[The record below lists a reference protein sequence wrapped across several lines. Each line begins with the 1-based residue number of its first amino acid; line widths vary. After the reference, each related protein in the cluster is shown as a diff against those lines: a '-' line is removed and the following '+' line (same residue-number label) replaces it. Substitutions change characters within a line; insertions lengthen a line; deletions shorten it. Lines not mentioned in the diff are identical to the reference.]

1 MNWKTSTATVA
12 IFVLLFGFIFSSGT
26 SQDVRAAVLD
36 AELTALAQS
45 RINYQGVL
53 EESGTRVNGSRTFHF
68 RLFNNDTCSNT
79 GGLGNTESITTDVSD
94 GFFSVEVPLNAGF
107 IDGRQIWLR
116 VGVGASAPG
125 EDLACNELL
134 PVPYALSLRPG
145 AEIHGDQPNNNA
157 LWLHNLATSGDSRAL
172 RAETNSPD
180 GSAVYAH
187 NLAGTGDA
195 YGLIARSNSSN
206 DGADILAGGTGRI
219 RSVADSEITYTAFGM
234 VLDPQFSS
242 DNTAFLHSING
253 LGTTLVRRV
262 NATAAA
268 SNAYAYLELPV
279 PSPLY
284 GATQSVKEV
293 EICYRSDSSSA
304 AISESRLKL
313 LGSNGLSS
321 NLDLDLTSYNST
333 TPECITLA
341 PNSPTEVTG
350 VLFLQLGFTWS
361 NGNFGSSHEI
371 GINTITV
378 TFSSM

>member
-1 MNWKTSTATVA
+1 MNWKVSTATVVV
-12 IFVLLFGFIFSSGT
+12 IVLMLVVVFGSSAP
-26 SQDVRAAVLD
+26 QRAQAAVVD
-36 AELTALAQS
+36 AQLAALAQS
-45 RINYQGVL
+45 RVNYQGVL
-53 EESGTRVNGSRTFHF
+53 EENGTRVNGSRSFHF
-68 RLFNNDTCSNT
+68 RLYNNDTCSNN
-79 GGLGNTESITTDVSD
+79 GGLGNTESITTNVSD

-107 IDGRQIWLR
+107 IDGRRIWLR

-125 EDLACNELL
+125 DDLACNELL
-134 PVPYALSLRPG
+134 PAPYALSLRPG
-145 AEIHGDQPNNNA
+145 AEIHGDQSNNNA
-157 LWLHNLATSGDSRAL
+157 LWLHNLATTGDSRGL

-195 YGLIARSNSSN
+195 YGLIAKSNSSN

-234 VLDPQFSS
+234 VLDPQFSP

-253 LGTTLVRRV
+253 LGTTQVRRL
-262 NATAAA
+262 NTNAAA

-284 GATQSVKEV
+284 GVTQTVKQV
-293 EICYRSDSSSA
+293 EICYRSDSNSA
-304 AISESRLKL
+304 AITESRLKM

-321 NLDLDLTSYNST
+321 NLDLDLTSRNST
-333 TPECITLA
+333 VPECYTLT
-341 PNSPTEVTG
+341 PTSPTQVTG
-350 VLFLQLGFTWS
+350 VLFLQLGFSWS
-361 NGNFGSSHEI
+361 GGNFGSSHEI
-371 GINTITV
+371 GLNTITV